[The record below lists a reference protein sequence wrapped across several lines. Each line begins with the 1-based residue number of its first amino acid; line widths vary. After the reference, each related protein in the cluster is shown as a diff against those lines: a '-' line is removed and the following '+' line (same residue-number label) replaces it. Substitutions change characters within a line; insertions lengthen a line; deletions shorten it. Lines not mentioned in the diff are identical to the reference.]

1 MTLRKK
7 IMLWLAFIML
17 IAYIDRMNFAIAAPI
32 ILKEFGLLAGQLGVI
47 MSAFT
52 LGYMMTNFIGGFVT
66 EWLKPRT
73 LLTVIIL
80 LWSAM
85 VAFTGIAWSFVSLL
99 MIRILFGVF
108 EGPMIPSLTK
118 TVTIWAPPKERGF
131 ASGLWMAALPVGV
144 VVGNVV
150 SAVIIENTGWRPC
163 FYMYG
168 ALGLVIAYITW
179 QIIRNTPKEHPRIS
193 PQELHDIESSISSHE
208 GEKLTSS
215 STVWQILK
223 NPWVWVLSFVYFSVT
238 LAFWANVN
246 WLPTYLVKVRGSSLL
261 KSGFLSAL
269 PWVAGALGA
278 FIMGWFSD
286 HFKRSRSTLMAVCLF
301 LMAPFTAY
309 GVITPSLEVC
319 IACFCISIFF
329 IMGFLGIVY
338 AVPMELFPRND
349 VAKASGIMLGWGSF
363 AGVLS
368 PTLVGYIVQYT
379 DSFNAAYYVFAAMA
393 VAGGF
398 VSILFLARKEASAIE
413 EKRSLTV
420 KREAVLSTE

>member
-32 ILKEFGLLAGQLGVI
+32 IMKDFGLLAGQLGVI

-52 LGYMMTNFIGGFVT
+52 FGYMVTNFAGGFVV
-66 EWLKPRT
+66 ERFKPRL
-73 LLTVIIL
+73 LLTLIVL

-85 VAFTGIAWSFVSLL
+85 VAFTGVAWSFVSLL
-99 MIRILFGVF
+99 LIRILFGLF
-108 EGPMIPSLTK
+108 EGPMIPSLTR

-144 VVGNVV
+144 VVGNVL
-150 SAVIIENTGWRPC
+150 SALIIESVGWRPC

-168 ALGLVIAYITW
+168 AVGLVVAYVTW
-179 QIIRNTPKEHPRIS
+179 QIIRNTPKEHPLIS
-193 PQELHDIESSISSHE
+193 KQELDEIETSISKYE
-208 GEKLTSS
+208 GAQVSS
-215 STVWQILK
+215 GSTVWQILK

-246 WLPTYLVKVRGSSLL
+246 WLPTYLVKTRGSSILR
-261 KSGFLSAL
+261 SGFLSAL
-269 PWVAGALGA
+269 PWVAGALGS

-286 HFKRSRSTLMAVCLF
+286 HFKKSRSTLMAICLF
-301 LMAPFTAY
+301 MMAPFTAY
-309 GVITPSLEVC
+309 GVITPSLEIC

-338 AVPMELFPRND
+338 AVPMELFPAND

-379 DSFNAAYYVFAAMA
+379 NSFNNAYYVFAVMA
-393 VAGGF
+393 VAGGL
-398 VSILFLARKEASAIE
+398 VSFLFLSRKEASVLE
-413 EKRSLTV
+413 EK
-420 KREAVLSTE
+420 KMFIREETPILSTD

>member
-32 ILKEFGLLAGQLGVI
+32 IMKEFGLLAGQLGII

-52 LGYMMTNFIGGFVT
+52 LGYMVTNFVGGFVV
-66 EWLKPRT
+66 ERFKPRLVLT
-73 LLTVIIL
+73 LILL

-99 MIRILFGVF
+99 FIRILFGLF

-144 VVGNVV
+144 VVGNVL
-150 SAVIIENTGWRPC
+150 SAVIIEGMGWRAC

-168 ALGLVIAYITW
+168 AVGIVVAYITW
-179 QIIRNTPKEHPRIS
+179 QFIRNNPKEHPSIS
-193 PQELHDIESSISSHE
+193 KQELDYIETSIANHE
-208 GEKLTSS
+208 GEQLSTG
-215 STVWQILK
+215 STVLELLK
-223 NPWVWVLSFVYFSVT
+223 NPWVWVLSFVYFSIT

-246 WLPTYLVKVRGSSLL
+246 WLPTYLVKVRGSTIL

-286 HFKRSRSTLMAVCLF
+286 HFKKSKSTLMAICLF

-309 GVITPSLEVC
+309 GVITPSLTVC

-349 VAKASGIMLGWGSF
+349 VAKASGIMLGCGSF

-379 DSFNAAYYVFAAMA
+379 NSFNAAYYVFAVMA
-393 VAGGF
+393 VAGGL
-398 VSILFLARKEASAIE
+398 VSLLFLARKEASVLE
-413 EKRSLTV
+413 EKGFVNKNNL
-420 KREAVLSTE
+420 